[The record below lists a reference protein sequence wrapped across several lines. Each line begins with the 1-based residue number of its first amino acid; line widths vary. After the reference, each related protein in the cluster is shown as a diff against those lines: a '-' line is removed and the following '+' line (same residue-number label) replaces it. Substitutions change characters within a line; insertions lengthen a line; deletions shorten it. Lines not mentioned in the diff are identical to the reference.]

1 MRLFQIPF
9 SHNCIKARH
18 VLDLKGLSY
27 DTVDINPALRGEVT
41 RVSGQALVPV
51 LVDRGHVVS
60 GSTEIAL
67 YLDERH
73 PDPPLLPDDRQERA
87 ECLILSDWADA
98 AFMALTRRLAYF
110 QVLSAPGQLGQLFFP
125 AAAPQ
130 VQRVAGAGA
139 AQVLRRRFGISAE
152 RNRRDEDR
160 ARRVARI
167 ALDRLG
173 GEEHLV
179 GDRLTLADI
188 TFATMAAPL
197 QYAGRELRDDD
208 AVRALLEWGAR
219 TLGAAFSP
227 LPAPEPEPSA
237 T

>member
-27 DTVDINPALRGEVT
+27 ETVDINPALRGEVK
-41 RVSGQALVPV
+41 RISGQALVPV

-67 YLDERH
+67 YLDQRH
-73 PDPPLLPDDRQERA
+73 PDPPLLPDDPQERA
-87 ECLILSDWADA
+87 ECLILTDWADA

-110 QVLSAPGQLGQLFFP
+110 QVLSAPGQVGQLFFP

-139 AQVLRRRFGISAE
+139 AQVLRLRFGISAE
-152 RNRRDEDR
+152 RNRRDEEH
-160 ARRVARI
+160 ARRVTRI
-167 ALDRLG
+167 ALERPG
-173 GEEHLV
+173 GGEHLV
-179 GDRLTLADI
+179 GDRLSLADI
-188 TFATMAAPL
+188 TLATMAAPL
-197 QYAGRELRDDD
+197 QYAGRGLRDDA
-208 AVRALLEWGAR
+208 AVRELLEWGAR

-227 LPAPEPEPSA
+227 LPVPEPAPTA

>member
-27 DTVDINPALRGEVT
+27 DTVDINPALRGEVK
-41 RVSGQALVPV
+41 RFSGQALVPV

-130 VQRVAGAGA
+130 VQRFAGAGA

>member
-1 MRLFQIPF
+1 
-9 SHNCIKARH
+9 
-18 VLDLKGLSY
+18 
-27 DTVDINPALRGEVT
+27 
-41 RVSGQALVPV
+41 
-51 LVDRGHVVS
+51 
-60 GSTEIAL
+60 
-67 YLDERH
+67 
-73 PDPPLLPDDRQERA
+73 
-87 ECLILSDWADA
+87 
-98 AFMALTRRLAYF
+98 
-110 QVLSAPGQLGQLFFP
+110 
-125 AAAPQ
+125 
-130 VQRVAGAGA
+130 
-139 AQVLRRRFGISAE
+139 
-152 RNRRDEDR
+152 
-160 ARRVARI
+160 VARI